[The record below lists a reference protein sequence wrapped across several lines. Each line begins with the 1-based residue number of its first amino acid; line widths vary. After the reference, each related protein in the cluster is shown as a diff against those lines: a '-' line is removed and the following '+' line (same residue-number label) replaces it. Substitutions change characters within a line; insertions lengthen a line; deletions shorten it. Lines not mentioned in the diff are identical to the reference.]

1 MTAATGRVCLIL
13 RGKKIEYAAIGE
25 LLGGNTRQGNGPASA
40 YCRIL
45 PRSGTWGN
53 SECEVWN
60 YPSPKSK
67 VHPPSLELLRRTR
80 SPMPKVR
87 RVGDRRSNEA
97 KGNGRTAYP
106 DRLVGAYSPPGTASE
121 LGARPGAW
129 TGVSAALVGA
139 CSAGATIPTAKAVGY
154 CQTPLRGWVPDKVSI
169 SG

>member
-1 MTAATGRVCLIL
+1 MGQRPRIAG
-13 RGKKIEYAAIGE
+13 
-25 LLGGNTRQGNGPASA
+25 
-40 YCRIL
+40 YCRVL

-60 YPSPKSK
+60 YPSPKPK

-106 DRLVGAYSPPGTASE
+106 DRLVGAYGPPGTASE

-129 TGVSAALVGA
+129 TGVSAAPVGA

-154 CQTPLRGWVPDKVSI
+154 CQTPPPGLGARQGVDQWVTRSSAVHMILSGPAEWI
-169 SG
+169 SMSVPEIW